1 MNLQKAIY
9 NKILEPKYLRIYNL
23 IEELSNTRIERF
35 KKEYKEDIVT
45 SISDIVVIK
54 ERYRIPFNDDLVLLE
69 KYKI

>member
-9 NKILEPKYLRIYNL
+9 NKILEPKYLKIYNL

-45 SISDIVVIK
+45 SISDFVVIK
-54 ERYRIPFNDDLVLLE
+54 ER
-69 KYKI
+69 